1 MYPKRPQQPGPR
13 PADAVLRPTAL
24 LTSDGVRV
32 EAVHAVAA
40 PGGRTDLALVVAH
53 GFTGSWRRP
62 AVRAVVSGLRQHTG
76 VVSFDFRGHGAS
88 GGRSTVGDREV
99 HDLEAAIGWA
109 RLLGYASVATVG
121 WSMGAA
127 IVVRHA
133 ALQGGV
139 AAAVSVSG
147 PARWYYR
154 GTSAMRRLHWTIEHP
169 VGRAYAR
176 YALRTR
182 IARSGW
188 DPLPAAPEELAGDI
202 APTPF
207 LIVHGTADAYFPV
220 EHAEAL
226 YAAAAEPKELWLV
239 EGFGHAE
246 TGADAAL
253 VERIGLW
260 AAGAAGRVPPA
271 ASRAST

>member
-1 MYPKRPQQPGPR
+1 MSPRQRRAAPR
-13 PADAVLRPTAL
+13 PRPTAL
-24 LTSDGVRV
+24 VTSDGVRV
-32 EAVHAVAA
+32 DAVHATAA

-62 AVRAVVSGLRQHTG
+62 AVRAVVEGLRQHAG

-99 HDLEAAIGWA
+99 HDLEAALEWA
-109 RLLGYASVATVG
+109 RLLGYQSVATVG

-127 IVVRHA
+127 VVVRHA
-133 ALQGGV
+133 ALHGGV
-139 AAAVSVSG
+139 AAAVAVSG

-154 GTSAMRRLHWTIEHP
+154 GTTAMRRLHWTIEHP
-169 VGRAYAR
+169 LGRAYAR

-182 IARSGW
+182 VATSGW

-202 APTPF
+202 APTAF
-207 LIVHGTADAYFPV
+207 LVVHGTADAYFPV
-220 EHAEAL
+220 EHAQAL
-226 YAAAAEPKELWLV
+226 YAAASQPKELWLV

-246 TGADAAL
+246 TGADAEL
-253 VERIGLW
+253 IERIGRW
-260 AAGAAGRVPPA
+260 TAARAAAQVSPAIPP
-271 ASRAST
+271 SR